1 MGDTTN
7 VDGASRIDGARR
19 ALRGPVDVAPLVFF
33 RIAFGVLLAWHL
45 LDYLQY
51 GWARRVYVDP
61 VLRVPH
67 GGFEW
72 LAPWPGDGMLLHFA
86 ALLAAAVAF
95 ALGRWTRLASWALFV
110 GLTYTFLLERTHSN
124 NHDYLIVLLAFLA
137 CWLPLGR
144 AGSRDVRAEPSRA
157 VDEVPAWTLWLLR
170 GQVAVL
176 YLFGALSKWNAD
188 WLQQGEPF
196 GPHVLAIAEAQGWP
210 FAEALTGREAWVAL
224 SWAGMLF
231 DLLVVPGLFWR
242 RTRAAAVVASVLFHG
257 LNQVLFP
264 IGIFPMLALALTVL
278 FLDPAWSRRVLR
290 LGAPASPPR
299 RWSPP
304 VRVQPLVLP
313 ALGLWFSIQLIVPL
327 RPWVLSDEPAW
338 TERGT
343 LYSWRMMISSKDCE
357 LDFVVT
363 AGDPPHGLAPAAHG
377 RPIRHPRREPRA
389 HRVVRAGAAVQGRG
403 SGARRRR
410 RPSERVLRPQRSAL
424 PAARGPRGG
433 PRPRRWLGLD
443 RAAGRRR
450 WTLIPNS
457 ERRAVR
463 RGDSGSWARA
473 SQGGHGHR
481 DPRSAVSFS
490 GP

>member
-19 ALRGPVDVAPLVFF
+19 ALRAPVDVAPLVFF

-299 RWSPP
+299 RWSPSAS
-304 VRVQPLVLP
+304 VQPLVLP
-313 ALGLWFSIQLIVPL
+313 ALGLWFAVQLIVPL

-343 LYSWRMMISSKDCE
+343 LYSWRMMISAKDCDV
-357 LDFVVT
+357 DFVVT
-363 AGDPPHGLAPAAHG
+363 AGDPPREVSMDWRALLTEDQLDILAGTPELIAWFARELRARAEAQGHGQV
-377 RPIRHPRREPRA
+377 
-389 HRVVRAGAAVQGRG
+389 VVRANAFCALNGRPF
-403 SGARRRR
+403 
-410 RPSERVLRPQRSAL
+410 RPLVDPEVDLSRAEGWDWIAPLEGGD
-424 PAARGPRGG
+424 GP
-433 PRPRRWLGLD
+433 
-443 RAAGRRR
+443 
-450 WTLIPNS
+450 
-457 ERRAVR
+457 
-463 RGDSGSWARA
+463 
-473 SQGGHGHR
+473 
-481 DPRSAVSFS
+481 
-490 GP
+490 